1 MNKWL
6 SDNAKGV
13 SLASV
18 VAAAAL
24 VLGYFFPVIGA
35 AVFGIVIGIIVNNT
49 IKAPASCVK
58 GLDYCAKKILKIAIV
73 LVGAGLSF
81 QQVLKTGADTFVLM
95 LFTLSAAFITAFAVG
110 KILGVSSHLKSLIG
124 VGTAICGGSA
134 IAAIAP
140 IIEAE
145 DKDISY
151 SISAVFLFNIA
162 AVFIFPPL
170 GHLMGLTDN
179 GFGLWAGTAINDTSS
194 VVAAGYTYSA
204 AAGDYATIVKLTRTT
219 MIVPIAVIFAAVV
232 SSQKRKESASSETH
246 FSFVKVFPWFVL
258 GFCVMS
264 IVNSSALV
272 PVQLMIVIKDAGR
285 VLIVVALSAIGL
297 KTDFRKMISAGW
309 RPLALGLITWF
320 AVAATGVAVQYF
332 SGHW

>member
-1 MNKWL
+1 MKKCFIA
-6 SDNAKGV
+6 NAKGLL
-13 SLASV
+13 LASA
-18 VAAAAL
+18 VASAAL
-24 VLGYFFPVIGA
+24 VLGYFLPVIGA
-35 AVFGIVIGIIVNNT
+35 AVFGIVIGIIINNT
-49 IKAPASCVK
+49 FKAPASCAK
-58 GLDYCAKKILKIAIV
+58 GLDYATKRVLKIAIV

-81 QQVLKTGADTFVLM
+81 TQVLVTGADTFVLM
-95 LFTLSAAFITAFAVG
+95 IFTISAAFLTAFIAG

-219 MIVPIAVIFAAVV
+219 MIVPIAVAFAAAV
-232 SSQKRKESASSETH
+232 SFRKKKASSSGGAH
-246 FSFVKVFPWFVL
+246 FSFVKIFPWFVL
-258 GFCVMS
+258 GFCAMS
-264 IVNSSALV
+264 MLNSSSLLSA
-272 PVQLMIVIKDAGR
+272 QIMNVIKETGR
-285 VLIVVALSAIGL
+285 VLIVLALSAIGL

-309 RPLALGLITWF
+309 RPLVLGLVTWF
-320 AVAATGVAVQYF
+320 AVAAAGLAVQF
-332 SGHW
+332 VSHQW